1 MNIFPSLYFFLAKG
15 YIVAPIVGENVSKKI
30 LIEGIRESFII
41 YDADVSNDFSG
52 RGGEVA
58 VEEFFTFTF

>member
-1 MNIFPSLYFFLAKG
+1 MAKG

-41 YDADVSNDFSG
+41 YDAEVPDDFSG
-52 RGGEVA
+52 RGEVA
-58 VEEFFTFTF
+58 VEEFFTITF